1 MHRHLHWSISIY
13 LDGRPVEVI
22 KMRLFLV
29 LTIVAAA
36 ASGCQA
42 VPRSPD
48 YRWNCNDKPFEAGLC
63 DQPTNWRISQLF
75 MQR

>member
-1 MHRHLHWSISIY
+1 
-13 LDGRPVEVI
+13 
-22 KMRLFLV
+22 MRLFLA

-36 ASGCQA
+36 LGGCQA